1 MSLVPEK
8 TSTRPSGLILIQ
20 ACDGSP
26 FWFMPVG
33 YSIAEIPRPVCL
45 AMSVTSVQ
53 LLLRGE
59 VLGEQLARAGVA
71 GHRPVV
77 PGELVADRVGDRED
91 RRHGGRVGVGDPVR
105 RRVAD

>member
-8 TSTRPSGLILIQ
+8 TSTRPSGLILIH

-33 YSIAEIPRPVCL
+33 YSIAEMPRPLCL

-53 LLLRGE
+53 LLLRGQ
-59 VLGEQLARAGVA
+59 VLGEQVALARVA

-77 PGELVADRVGDRED
+77 AGKLVPDRVGDGED
-91 RRHGGRVGVGDPVR
+91 RRHGRGVGVGDPVR
-105 RRVAD
+105 